1 MLLVNNNVYQ
11 TFSQFYYYYYFF
23 FFIVIHG
30 KTSVYW
36 KTSSCKYLKIPH
48 KLKNVEGWKGQM
60 LTSKC
65 KFTLYRFSSSLILN
79 LSNVASH
86 NYSGVP
92 NPAHSRTRKNHSVR
106 TSHKR
111 IFAFHAPRAII
122 SSAILTRSLPTAKS
136 IKKKKKEKYVLPAAV
151 RRLTDLQVVEVKPA
165 RDGLELRG
173 RGERSL
179 GKSIFF
185 RRIMQS

>member
-1 MLLVNNNVYQ
+1 MFIKHLVN
-11 TFSQFYYYYYFF
+11 FIIIIIF

-136 IKKKKKEKYVLPAAV
+136 IKKKGKVCASGCRSAVNGFASSRSQAGARRSGAARPRREKPWKKH
-151 RRLTDLQVVEVKPA
+151 
-165 RDGLELRG
+165 
-173 RGERSL
+173 
-179 GKSIFF
+179 FF
-185 RRIMQS
+185 FGA